1 MKRIEGAA
9 PDLLPVLSRG
19 KHKSPRSGACFMEF
33 ASHLSGEAWS
43 DHPACTHPVLASL
56 ARMVND
62 CTSDEARP
70 RLMSLIPSVIGLR
83 GDDPRVRLVVALRAA
98 TAGLP
103 VVSAD
108 HQRALAV
115 GILNCQR
122 HLARANDGSVAEV
135 AKQVR
140 EAFDQA
146 PQTERWA
153 REFMGSVG
161 SWSRTRFT
169 DRTAESIIR
178 ISVQGIA
185 EACIPDTDDRLRTL
199 LASAIDDCT
208 RVLGAP
214 QGEPVAMPV
223 PVERFDAAS
232 APKHA
237 HV

>member
-1 MKRIEGAA
+1 MKRFEGTV

-62 CTSDEARP
+62 CTSDDARS
-70 RLMSLIPSVIGLR
+70 RLMTLIPSVIGLR

-122 HLARANDGSVAEV
+122 HLARLSESDSGAVSD
-135 AKQVR
+135 QVR
-140 EAFDQA
+140 EAFERA

-178 ISVQGIA
+178 ITVQGIA
-185 EACIPDTDDRLRTL
+185 EACIPDTDERLFTL
-199 LASAIDDCT
+199 LSQAIDDTT
-208 RVLGAP
+208 RVLGKP
-214 QGEPVAMPV
+214 EGEPVVMPQ
-223 PVERFDAAS
+223 PLSPEAARR
-232 APKHA
+232 ALR
-237 HV
+237 V

>member
-1 MKRIEGAA
+1 MKRLEGTV
-9 PDLLPVLSRG
+9 PDLLPVLARG

-62 CTSDEARP
+62 CTSDDARS
-70 RLMSLIPSVIGLR
+70 RLMTLIPSVIGLR
-83 GDDPRVRLVVALRAA
+83 GDDQRVRLVVALRAA

-122 HLARANDGSVAEV
+122 HLSRAHESTTIDVSG
-135 AKQVR
+135 QVR
-140 EAFDQA
+140 DAFDRA

-185 EACIPDTDDRLRTL
+185 EACIPDTDERLYNL
-199 LASAIDDCT
+199 LAAAIDDCT
-208 RVLGAP
+208 RVLGTP
-214 QGEPVAMPV
+214 KGEPVQV
-223 PVERFDAAS
+223 PEPLAPEAARR
-232 APKHA
+232 ALR
-237 HV
+237 V

>member
-1 MKRIEGAA
+1 MKRFEGTA

-62 CTSDEARP
+62 CTSDEARS
-70 RLMSLIPSVIGLR
+70 RLMMLIPSVIGLR

-122 HLARANDGSVAEV
+122 HLGRVSAEGAIDV
-135 AKQVR
+135 SDQVR
-140 EAFDQA
+140 DAFDRA

-178 ISVQGIA
+178 ITVQGIA
-185 EACIPDTDDRLRTL
+185 EACIPDTDERLYQL
-199 LASAIDDCT
+199 LSDAIEDCT
-208 RVLGAP
+208 QVLGKP
-214 QGEPVAMPV
+214 VGEPVVV
-223 PVERFDAAS
+223 PQPLSPSEARRALRV
-232 APKHA
+232 
-237 HV
+237 

>member
-1 MKRIEGAA
+1 MKRFEGTA

-62 CTSDEARP
+62 CTSDEARS
-70 RLMSLIPSVIGLR
+70 RLMTLIPSVIGLH
-83 GDDPRVRLVVALRAA
+83 GEDPRVRLVVALRAA

-122 HLARANDGSVAEV
+122 HLGRASDDDAIDVSA
-135 AKQVR
+135 QVR
-140 EAFDQA
+140 AAFDLA

-178 ISVQGIA
+178 ITVQGIA
-185 EACIPDTDDRLRTL
+185 EACIPDTDERLYNL
-199 LASAIDDCT
+199 LSDAIDDCT
-208 RVLGAP
+208 RVLGEPA
-214 QGEPVAMPV
+214 GEPVVMPQPLSGDDARRAMRV
-223 PVERFDAAS
+223 
-232 APKHA
+232 
-237 HV
+237 

>member
-1 MKRIEGAA
+1 MKRSEGTA
-9 PDLLPVLSRG
+9 PDLLPVLARG

-62 CTSDEARP
+62 CTSDDARS
-70 RLMSLIPSVIGLR
+70 RLMTLIPSVIGLR
-83 GDDPRVRLVVALRAA
+83 GDDQRVRLVVALRAA
-98 TAGLP
+98 TVGLP

-122 HLARANDGSVAEV
+122 HLARAQSGGAIDVSD
-135 AKQVR
+135 QVR
-140 EAFDQA
+140 DAFERA

-185 EACIPDTDDRLRTL
+185 ESCIPDTDQRLYGL
-199 LASAIDDCT
+199 LAAAIDDCT
-208 RVLGAP
+208 RVLGKP
-214 QGEPVAMPV
+214 EGEPVTMPT
-223 PVERFDAAS
+223 PLTPEAERKALR
-232 APKHA
+232 
-237 HV
+237 V

>member
-1 MKRIEGAA
+1 MKRFEGTA

-33 ASHLSGEAWS
+33 ASHLAGEAWS

-62 CTSDEARP
+62 CTSDDARS
-70 RLMSLIPSVIGLR
+70 RLMTLIPSVIGLR

-122 HLARANDGSVAEV
+122 HLARVSTDGAVAESH
-135 AKQVR
+135 QVR
-140 EAFDQA
+140 DAFDQA

-178 ISVQGIA
+178 ITVQGIA
-185 EACIPDTDDRLRTL
+185 EACIPDTDDRLFRL
-199 LASAIDDCT
+199 LSDAIDDCT
-208 RVLGAP
+208 RVLGTP
-214 QGEPVAMPV
+214 DGEPVLMPEPLPPAQARRAV
-223 PVERFDAAS
+223 RV
-232 APKHA
+232 
-237 HV
+237 

>member
-1 MKRIEGAA
+1 
-9 PDLLPVLSRG
+9 
-19 KHKSPRSGACFMEF
+19 MEF

-62 CTSDEARP
+62 CTSDEARS
-70 RLMSLIPSVIGLR
+70 RLMMLIPSVIGLR

-122 HLARANDGSVAEV
+122 HLGRVSAEGTIDV
-135 AKQVR
+135 SDQVR
-140 EAFDQA
+140 DAFDRA

-178 ISVQGIA
+178 ITVQGIA
-185 EACIPDTDDRLRTL
+185 EACIPDTDERLYRL
-199 LASAIDDCT
+199 LSDAIDDCT
-208 RVLGAP
+208 QVLGKPA
-214 QGEPVAMPV
+214 GEPVAV
-223 PVERFDAAS
+223 PQPLSPSEARRALRV
-232 APKHA
+232 
-237 HV
+237 

>member
-1 MKRIEGAA
+1 M
-9 PDLLPVLSRG
+9 
-19 KHKSPRSGACFMEF
+19 M
-33 ASHLSGEAWS
+33 
-43 DHPACTHPVLASL
+43 
-56 ARMVND
+56 M
-62 CTSDEARP
+62 
-70 RLMSLIPSVIGLR
+70 LIPSVIGLR

-122 HLARANDGSVAEV
+122 HLGRVSTEGAIDVSD
-135 AKQVR
+135 QVR
-140 EAFDQA
+140 DAFDRA

-178 ISVQGIA
+178 ITVQGIA
-185 EACIPDTDDRLRTL
+185 EACIPDTDERLYRL
-199 LASAIDDCT
+199 LSDAIDDCT
-208 RVLGAP
+208 QVLGKP
-214 QGEPVAMPV
+214 VGEPVVV
-223 PVERFDAAS
+223 PQPLSPSEARRALRV
-232 APKHA
+232 
-237 HV
+237 

>member
-1 MKRIEGAA
+1 MKRLEGTV
-9 PDLLPVLSRG
+9 PDLLPVLARG

-62 CTSDEARP
+62 CTSDDARS
-70 RLMSLIPSVIGLR
+70 RLMTLIPSVIGLR
-83 GDDPRVRLVVALRAA
+83 GDDQRVRLVVALRAA

-122 HLARANDGSVAEV
+122 HLSRSHEGGAIDVSD
-135 AKQVR
+135 QVR
-140 EAFDQA
+140 EAFDRA

-185 EACIPDTDDRLRTL
+185 EACIPDTDERLRDL
-199 LASAIDDCT
+199 LAAAIDDCT
-208 RVLGAP
+208 LVLGKP
-214 QGEPVAMPV
+214 KGEPVQV
-223 PVERFDAAS
+223 PEPLAPEAARR
-232 APKHA
+232 ALR
-237 HV
+237 V

>member
-1 MKRIEGAA
+1 MKRFEGTA

-62 CTSDEARP
+62 CTSDDARS

-122 HLARANDGSVAEV
+122 HLARVNTEGTIDVSA
-135 AKQVR
+135 QVR
-140 EAFDQA
+140 DAFDRA

-178 ISVQGIA
+178 ITVQGIA
-185 EACIPDTDDRLRTL
+185 EACIPDTDERLYQL
-199 LASAIDDCT
+199 LSDAIDDCT
-208 RVLGAP
+208 LVLGQP
-214 QGEPVAMPV
+214 EGEPVQV
-223 PVERFDAAS
+223 PQPLQPADARRTAR
-232 APKHA
+232 
-237 HV
+237 V

>member
-1 MKRIEGAA
+1 MKRFEGTA
-9 PDLLPVLSRG
+9 PELLPVLSRG

-62 CTSDEARP
+62 CTSDDARS
-70 RLMSLIPSVIGLR
+70 RLMMLIPSVIGLR
-83 GDDPRVRLVVALRAA
+83 GDDQRVRLVVALRAA

-122 HLARANDGSVAEV
+122 HLARSAEETPIDV
-135 AKQVR
+135 SAQVR
-140 EAFDQA
+140 AAFDKA

-178 ISVQGIA
+178 ITVQGIA
-185 EACIPDTDDRLRTL
+185 EACIPDTDERLYDL
-199 LASAIDDCT
+199 LAQAIDDCT
-208 RVLGAP
+208 AVLGKP
-214 QGEPVAMPV
+214 DGEPVA
-223 PVERFDAAS
+223 
-232 APKHA
+232 APQPLTPNQA
-237 HV
+237 RRAMRV

>member
-1 MKRIEGAA
+1 MKRFEGTA

-62 CTSDEARP
+62 CTSDEARS
-70 RLMSLIPSVIGLR
+70 RLMTLIPSVIGLH

-122 HLARANDGSVAEV
+122 HLGRTPDDGSIDVSA
-135 AKQVR
+135 QVR
-140 EAFDQA
+140 AAFDLA

-178 ISVQGIA
+178 ITVQGIA
-185 EACIPDTDDRLRTL
+185 EACIPDTDERLYNL
-199 LASAIDDCT
+199 LSDAIDDCT

-214 QGEPVAMPV
+214 VGEPVVMPQPLSGDDARRAMRV
-223 PVERFDAAS
+223 
-232 APKHA
+232 
-237 HV
+237 

>member
-1 MKRIEGAA
+1 MKRSEGTA

-33 ASHLSGEAWS
+33 ASHLAGEAWS

-62 CTSDEARP
+62 CTSDEARS
-70 RLMSLIPSVIGLR
+70 RLMTLIPSVIGLR
-83 GDDPRVRLVVALRAA
+83 GDDERVRLVVALRAA

-103 VVSAD
+103 LVSAD

-122 HLARANDGSVAEV
+122 HLSRSSDEAE
-135 AKQVR
+135 AIEISNQVR
-140 EAFDQA
+140 AAFDKA

-153 REFMGSVG
+153 REFLGSVG

-178 ISVQGIA
+178 ITVQGIA
-185 EACIPDTDDRLRTL
+185 EACIPDTDERLYDL
-199 LASAIDDCT
+199 LAAAIEDTT
-208 RVLGAP
+208 RVLGKP
-214 QGEPVAMPV
+214 EGEPVVMPQ
-223 PVERFDAAS
+223 PLSPEAARR
-232 APKHA
+232 ALR
-237 HV
+237 V

>member
-1 MKRIEGAA
+1 MKRLEGTV
-9 PDLLPVLSRG
+9 PDLLPVLARG

-62 CTSDEARP
+62 CTSDEARS
-70 RLMSLIPSVIGLR
+70 RLMVLIPSVIGLR
-83 GDDPRVRLVVALRAA
+83 GDDQRVRLVVALRAA

-122 HLARANDGSVAEV
+122 HLSRASDGTTVDVSA
-135 AKQVR
+135 QVR
-140 EAFDQA
+140 DAFDRA

-161 SWSRTRFT
+161 SWSRSRFT

-185 EACIPDTDDRLRTL
+185 EACIPDTDERLFNL
-199 LASAIDDCT
+199 LAAAIDDCT
-208 RVLGAP
+208 SVLGAP
-214 QGEPVAMPV
+214 RGEPVSMPQ
-223 PVERFDAAS
+223 PLSPEDARRALR
-232 APKHA
+232 
-237 HV
+237 V